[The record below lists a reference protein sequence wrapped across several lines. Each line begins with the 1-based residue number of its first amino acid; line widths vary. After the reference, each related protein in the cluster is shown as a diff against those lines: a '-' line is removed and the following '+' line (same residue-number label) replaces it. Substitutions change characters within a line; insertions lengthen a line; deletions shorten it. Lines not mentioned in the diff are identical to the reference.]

1 MPNAYRSSRVAQ
13 RRIRA
18 ALLVA
23 ATIAAPLLVS
33 AGQQTD
39 DTFESNFDGCWTGA
53 ISSGKNHLLV
63 QFNFNLEGGGG
74 VAFALLPDNLAGPP
88 AEIEVFDGVVTSA
101 TPGRLQLSVDVQ
113 DPLRRRGRASKFTL
127 DYDANTD
134 TLSGKVSKGL
144 RGKIDLVRVDPEL
157 PLQRLW
163 STSAKI
169 DGTNEFLLLYL
180 TQGPAPTRRFAAA
193 TVGGRAWI
201 GARQGTIDGELNGNR
216 LQATIS
222 LPDAD
227 LDLTLTL
234 KKKNN
239 LLKGTGER
247 AGTRI
252 PLSLTPAAGPGK
264 PMKFKSA
271 VSDTILAGEPIT
283 VTLRGKNFSLGAT
296 AHSNNPNV
304 EVTAVRFRSSK
315 ALDVDLRSDAAL
327 AVGTSIALRAV
338 NADGQTVEKA
348 NALTV
353 VDNDAGGGLTVSFAS
368 NVQPIYT
375 TNCALAGC
383 HDATTA
389 QVGQV
394 LEEGLA
400 IANTVNVPSTEQPT
414 LMRIN
419 PGNADDSYLVRKI
432 RGTPGIGGS
441 RMPLGRPPLTAAQIN
456 TIVIWVNEGAVDDGA
471 PQ

>member
-1 MPNAYRSSRVAQ
+1 MPNPFLSSRVAR

-23 ATIAAPLLVS
+23 AIIAAPLLVS

-39 DTFESNFDGCWTGA
+39 DTFESNFDGSWAGE
-53 ISSGKNHLLV
+53 IISGKNHLLV

-88 AEIEVFDGVVTSA
+88 AEIEVFDGVVTRA
-101 TPGRLQLSVDVQ
+101 TTGRLQLSVDVQ
-113 DPLRRRGRASKFTL
+113 DPLGRRGVASKFTL
-127 DYDANTD
+127 NYDASTD
-134 TLSGKVSKGL
+134 TLSGSVSGGL
-144 RGKIDLVRVDPEL
+144 RGEVDLVRMHPEL

-163 STSAKI
+163 STTAKI
-169 DGTNEFLLLYL
+169 DGTNEFLLLLL
-180 TQGPAPTRRFAAA
+180 TQGTAPTRRFAAT

-201 GARQGTIDGELNGNR
+201 GDRQGTIDGELDGNK
-216 LQATIS
+216 LQATII
-222 LPDAD
+222 LPDAN

-239 LLKGTGER
+239 LLKGTGRR

-252 PLSLTPAAGPGK
+252 RLRLTPAAGTGK
-264 PMKFKSA
+264 PMKFKSV

-283 VTLRGKNFSLGAT
+283 VTLKGRNFSLGAI
-296 AHSNNPNV
+296 AHSNNPSV
-304 EVTAVRFRSSK
+304 AVTAVRFVSSK
-315 ALDVDLRSDAAL
+315 ALDVDLRPDAAL
-327 AVGTSIALRAV
+327 AVGTSIALQAV

-353 VDNDAGGGLTVSFAS
+353 VDDDGMTVSFAS

-375 TNCALAGC
+375 TSCALAGC
-383 HDATTA
+383 HDARSA
-389 QVGQV
+389 QVGMV
-394 LEEGLA
+394 LEKGVA
-400 IANTVNVPSTEQPT
+400 IANTVNVPSAEQPE
-414 LMRIN
+414 LLRIN

-432 RGTPGIGGS
+432 RGTPGISG
-441 RMPLGRPPLTAAQIN
+441 RPMPLGRTPLTAAQIN
-456 TIVIWVNEGAVDDGA
+456 TIVIWVNEGAVGRTRGR
-471 PQ
+471 